1 VRRRCKLIIAC
12 DASCDSAYGCSDL
25 HNAMEHCRVDFGVE
39 IEMKADE
46 LGKLLPDGKP
56 PRATAHFAV
65 GTIHYVPGDPASDGV
80 LIYLK
85 PALVKDDS
93 ADLLG
98 YAAVNSQFPHDT
110 TANQFFDESRFE
122 NYRAM
127 GEATGRT
134 ARPAIEQALNKIA
147 ILRTANAPASAPIPA
162 LPPAPTQMKAGP
174 RVAEPTLDSLRK
186 A

>member
-1 VRRRCKLIIAC
+1 
-12 DASCDSAYGCSDL
+12 
-25 HNAMEHCRVDFGVE
+25 
-39 IEMKADE
+39 MKADE

-65 GTIHYVPGDPASDGV
+65 GTIHYVPGVPASDGV

-98 YAAVNSQFPHDT
+98 YAGVNSQFPHDT
-110 TANQFFDESRFE
+110 TANQFFDESHFE

-134 ARPAIEQALNKIA
+134 ARPAIELALNKIG
-147 ILRTANAPASAPIPA
+147 IMRTTV
-162 LPPAPTQMKAGP
+162 APTPPPPPTKAESP
-174 RVAEPTLDSLRK
+174 VAEPALDSLRK